1 MESKKGNGITILG
14 KIIFIIS
21 IIAAISM
28 IYVFVKEFYRNY
40 FRTEGIS
47 IIICLFVLSVLIGF
61 YVKLTNFGIINETEL
76 KKSTNEKKELK
87 EQIEIAEL
95 KIKLKNL
102 TE

>member
-47 IIICLFVLSVLIGF
+47 IIICLFVLSVLVGV

-76 KKSTNEKKELK
+76 QKSTNEKKELK
-87 EQIEIAEL
+87 EQIETAEL
-95 KIKLKNL
+95 KIKLKNF

>member
-47 IIICLFVLSVLIGF
+47 IIICLFVLSVLVGV

-76 KKSTNEKKELK
+76 QKSTDEKKELK